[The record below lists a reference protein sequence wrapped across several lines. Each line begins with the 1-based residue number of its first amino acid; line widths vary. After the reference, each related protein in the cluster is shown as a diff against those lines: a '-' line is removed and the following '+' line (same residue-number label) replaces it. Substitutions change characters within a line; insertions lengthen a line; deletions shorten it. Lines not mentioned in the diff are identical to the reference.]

1 MEPPSGPD
9 SKQARPSLPGNMSQT
24 EPQRVPRYAADSP
37 QPQRNRQST
46 SGGGFSL
53 FALLV
58 LLTFIGM
65 FLGIY
70 EWNRFAALAST
81 LLVAP
86 ALIRTTVLADRQRR
100 MGQPWSV
107 LQQFRSLAG
116 SLLIVSVTGLAGLL
130 AFILV
135 SLFFGLIGLLFGWA
149 MGIEGLE
156 FDSAVVGTAGGLVWG
171 MGGALLT
178 VTYIAW
184 KYWFPEE
191 ETPAQRAAR
200 EGR

>member
-1 MEPPSGPD
+1 
-9 SKQARPSLPGNMSQT
+9 MSPT
-24 EPQRVPRYAADSP
+24 EPQHLPGYAADTP
-37 QPQRNRQST
+37 QPQPNRQSST
-46 SGGGFSL
+46 GGGFSL

-58 LLTFIGM
+58 LLTCIGL

-86 ALIRTTVLADRQRR
+86 ALIRTTVLADHQRR
-100 MGQPWSV
+100 IGQPWSV
-107 LQQFRSLAG
+107 LQRFRSLAG
-116 SLLIVSVTGLAGLL
+116 SLLIVLVTGLAGLL

-135 SLFFGLIGLLFGWA
+135 SLFFGLLGLLFAWA

-178 VTYIAW
+178 VTYIAC

>member
-1 MEPPSGPD
+1 
-9 SKQARPSLPGNMSQT
+9 
-24 EPQRVPRYAADSP
+24 
-37 QPQRNRQST
+37 
-46 SGGGFSL
+46 
-53 FALLV
+53 
-58 LLTFIGM
+58 
-65 FLGIY
+65 
-70 EWNRFAALAST
+70 
-81 LLVAP
+81 
-86 ALIRTTVLADRQRR
+86 